1 MSGEAARADAVAGRS
16 YVVRRGAS
24 GATVSYRPFDNAEHG
39 LEPEFRLLGLAD
51 MKG

>member
-1 MSGEAARADAVAGRS
+1 MSGDSGAAGRR

-24 GATVSYRPFDNAEHG
+24 GPVVTYRPFENAEHG